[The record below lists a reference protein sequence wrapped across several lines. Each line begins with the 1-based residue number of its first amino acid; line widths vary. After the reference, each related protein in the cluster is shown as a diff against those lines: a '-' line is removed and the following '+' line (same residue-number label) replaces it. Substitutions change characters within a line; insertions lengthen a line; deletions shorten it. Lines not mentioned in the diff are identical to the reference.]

1 MSCIMKNPLISKK
14 MKYTIDD
21 ETFEFTPK
29 NLKTHFDNVYVFC
42 KFNNDVDY
50 QNILDGEVNVDNFKE
65 IIKMFTLY
73 EANISLIYNKVLNSN
88 IIIMNSDMV
97 KESNYFGYN
106 LPEIILLLPIF
117 NISFLHIQ
125 THIDNITSNIHS
137 FDKFYNEIV
146 IKKYLNYEF
155 VGKDIYNI
163 VKMIKGLDIDEYWNT
178 LKNCNL
184 NINKEFHQRQF
195 DYVPYSCKKSGII
208 ATAMAKTNKNADYFD
223 DVIDTK
229 INKFMKKEE
238 ESPYY
243 NKYYYSK
250 EGSKYSNEDINSL
263 FVFIQGLTDDGL
275 TNDDYLNQ
283 IRTILFNLFCK
294 LYSSRDYC
302 HHILNNKYFLTNFTF
317 TNNLFKN
324 NFMGDNYRDIFI
336 KNFKYAWTRFYMEEI
351 AKEGYLNTDDEIVFD
366 IHTANKLPVFIL
378 KTVDKINNP
387 YFVIPIS
394 KNIIINNI
402 EGVDYTYY
410 HNGNSNLMG
419 VVDLKTF
426 KQKMNTFIS
435 GSELF
440 DVFYGIDFK
449 KNKMVITGS
458 IMPACL
464 HRNNPLRLK
473 FETDYRYYAEYYC
486 NSDVDVMIKTNSVT
500 EFLDIVDDIY
510 NKISQNIKTYFEYFH
525 LKIEYNKNVY
535 VYLTKK
541 FIEDNLSEYDFE
553 FVKEN
558 INSDEIITKMLPYI
572 EDEHVKYISSL
583 NLSDD
588 KLKLVSEFDKSKVNI
603 ILYENQKD
611 NYDDITIRF
620 NLKVKVQSKY
630 LSRELEIFMIKGND
644 FMNIVSKF
652 HLPCVRAYYDGD
664 NVYMT
669 PTCITAYMTMMNMHY
684 TYFSSATT
692 PMEIINKYR
701 MRGFGTILN
710 KKEIRE
716 LFKYSCDNE
725 YWRNLYGF
733 TDVSQV
739 EKNMKNFLKYKN
751 HIITNSF
758 YEPRKTNYAYY
769 LNNDYVECEYIDKHP
784 KNNNT
789 PLMYFNG
796 IASNI
801 CFSIYKSYDN
811 GNLNTINSNLNTINN
826 SINSNYN
833 TSTDKHPQSTQGS
846 QVVSAY
852 G

>member
-1 MSCIMKNPLISKK
+1 MSCIMKNPFISKK

-21 ETFEFTPK
+21 EVFEFTPK
-29 NLKTHFDNVYVFC
+29 NLKTHFNNVYVFC

-50 QNILDGEVNVDNFKE
+50 QNILEGEVNVNNFKE

-88 IIIMNSDMV
+88 IIIMDSDMI
-97 KESNYFGYN
+97 KKSNYFGYN
-106 LPEIILLLPIF
+106 LPEKILLLPIF

-125 THIDNITSNIHS
+125 NHIDNITSNIYS

-146 IKKYLNYEF
+146 IKQSLNYEF
-155 VGKDIYNI
+155 VGKDVYNI
-163 VKMIKGLDIDEYWNT
+163 IKLIKGLDIDEYWNK

-184 NINKEFHQRQF
+184 NINKDFNKRQF
-195 DYVPYSCKKSGII
+195 EYVPYSSKKSGII
-208 ATAMAKTNKNADYFD
+208 ATAMAQANKNADYFD
-223 DVIDTK
+223 DMIDNR
-229 INKFMKKEE
+229 INKIIKKGED
-238 ESPYY
+238 STYN

-250 EGSKYSNEDINSL
+250 EGSKYSNEEINSL
-263 FVFIQGLTDDGL
+263 FGFIKGLSDDGL
-275 TNDDYLNQ
+275 AHDDYLNQ
-283 IRTILFNLFCK
+283 LRTILFDLFCK

-302 HHILNNKYFLTNFTF
+302 HHILNNKYFLSNFTF
-317 TNNLFKN
+317 TNNIFIN
-324 NFMGDNYRDIFI
+324 HITGNNYRDVFI
-336 KNFKYAWTRFYMEEI
+336 KNFKYAWTRFYMEERV
-351 AKEGYLNTDDEIVFD
+351 KEGYLNTDDEIVFD
-366 IHTANKLPVFIL
+366 IHTANKLPVFIPSSF
-378 KTVDKINNP
+378 DKINNP
-387 YFVIPIS
+387 YLVIPIS

-402 EGVDYTYY
+402 GGVNYIYY
-410 HNGNSNLMG
+410 HNGNNSLMG
-419 VVDLKTF
+419 VVDLETF
-426 KQKMNTFIS
+426 KQKMNIFIS
-435 GSELF
+435 GTELL

-449 KNKMVITGS
+449 KNKMAITGS

-486 NSDVDVMIKTNSVT
+486 DSDVDVMIKTKNVD

-510 NKISQNIKTYFEYFH
+510 SKISKNIKTYFEYFH
-525 LKIEYNKNVY
+525 LKIEYTKNVY
-535 VYLTKK
+535 VYLTKN
-541 FIEDNLSEYDFE
+541 FIKDNLSEYDFE

-558 INSDEIITKMLPYI
+558 INSDEIITKLLPYI
-572 EDEHVKYISSL
+572 EDEHIKYLSSL
-583 NLSDD
+583 NLSED
-588 KLKLVSEFDKSKVNI
+588 KLSLVSNFDKSKVNI

-611 NYDDITIRF
+611 NYNDITIRF

-630 LSRELEIFMIKGND
+630 LSRELEIFMISGND
-644 FMNIVSKF
+644 FMNVVSKF

-710 KKEIRE
+710 KKEIGE

-739 EKNMKNFLKYKN
+739 AKNMKKFIKYTN
-751 HIITNSF
+751 HKITDIF
-758 YEPRKTNYAYY
+758 YEPRKRNYAYY

-784 KNNNT
+784 KDNNT
-789 PLMYFNG
+789 PLMYFNSVTSKIG
-796 IASNI
+796 FNI
-801 CFSIYKSYDN
+801 YNSYDN
-811 GNLNTINSNLNTINN
+811 GNLQIINN
-826 SINSNYN
+826 SINC
-833 TSTDKHPQSTQGS
+833 TSQYKDPQSTQGS
-846 QVVSAY
+846 QVVL
-852 G
+852 